1 MLARKTDVKNEYDD
15 DDDHD
20 DDDFN
25 NSTIFLKLLAHRI
38 LTFL

>member
-1 MLARKTDVKNEYDD
+1 MLGRKTDVKNEYDD

-38 LTFL
+38 LIFL